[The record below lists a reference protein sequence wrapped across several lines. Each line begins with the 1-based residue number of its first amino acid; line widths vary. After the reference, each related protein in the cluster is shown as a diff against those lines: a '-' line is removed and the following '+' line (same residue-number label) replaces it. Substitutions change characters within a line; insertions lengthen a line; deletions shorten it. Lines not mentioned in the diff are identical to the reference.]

1 MLRCFK
7 TLPEL
12 HSEVAMYRYLLLAAF
27 VLTVSNATAGITASG
42 HISVNDGN
50 TSLDIGFSNHD
61 KSVIAAYYQDGAS
74 GGRTETGRGGKHGKR
89 SKRGRHVPPGLAKK
103 GGLPPGIAKRDRLPA
118 EVVTEVLPAELE
130 RKLSPLPSPN
140 YVRVKVGQDLVIMD
154 KRTRVVL
161 DVAFGLGN

>member
-1 MLRCFK
+1 
-7 TLPEL
+7 
-12 HSEVAMYRYLLLAAF
+12 MYRYLLLAVF
-27 VLTVSNATAGITASG
+27 ILPVSSATAEITASG

-50 TSLDIGFSNHD
+50 KSLDIAFSNHD
-61 KSVIAAYYQDGAS
+61 KSVIAAYYQDGAVS
-74 GGRTETGRGGKHGKR
+74 GATQTGRGGKHGKG
-89 SKRGRHVPPGLAKK
+89 SKRGGHVPPGLAKK

-118 EVVTEVLPAELE
+118 EVVTEVLPTELE

>member
-1 MLRCFK
+1 
-7 TLPEL
+7 
-12 HSEVAMYRYLLLAAF
+12 MYRYLLLAAF
-27 VLTVSNATAGITASG
+27 ILPITNAAAEITASG
-42 HISVNDGN
+42 HISVNDGSK
-50 TSLDIGFSNHD
+50 SLDIAFSNHD
-61 KSVIAAYYQDGAS
+61 KSVIAAYYQDGTIS
-74 GGRTETGRGGKHGKR
+74 SRTQTVRGGKHGKG
-89 SKRGRHVPPGLAKK
+89 SKGGKHVPPGLAKK

-118 EVVTEVLPAELE
+118 EVVTEVLPVELE